1 MAAKRE
7 NAKGGLRASTRQ
19 RSRAPA
25 SGVKAPVRKSPQLA
39 PKPTR
44 ADKSALR
51 RDAIV
56 AAALEEVSAC
66 GFAAAPLDDVAQRA
80 GLGQGTVYLH
90 FRGQQALFHELVT
103 TMLVPLIANI

>member
-66 GFAAAPLDDVAQRA
+66 GFAAARLDDVARRA
-80 GLGQGTVYLH
+80 GVGTGTLYLH
-90 FRGQQALFHELVT
+90 FRDKHA
-103 TMLVPLIANI
+103 LVPEA